1 MLRSMLDL
9 KKYTIGATDAEV
21 GHVRDF
27 FFDDQAWT
35 IRYLVVETGSWL
47 LSRRVLLSPF
57 SLMDADWMHK
67 RLPVSITCEQVK
79 NSPDIDTQQ
88 PVSRQHET
96 QHSDYYGYPYYWG
109 GAGIWGDGL
118 DVPMLRSRDSNGSRS
133 NDDATEKERE
143 IPIHTSAFAPDAGD
157 PHLRSCEAVIGY
169 QIHASDGEIGHVQ
182 SMLVDEESWA
192 IRYLVVET
200 GNWWLGHQVLIAPDW
215 LTKISW
221 EDSTVSVGLTCQ
233 NIKDS
238 PRFDSSATLN
248 RQVEA
253 DLFRHYGRPVYWD
266 RERQQQVPVPQ

>member
-9 KKYTIGATDAEV
+9 KNYTIGATDGEV
-21 GHVRDF
+21 GHVSDF
-27 FFDDQAWT
+27 FFDDRAWI

-47 LSRRVLLSPF
+47 LSRKVLLSPF
-57 SLMDADWMHK
+57 SLMDADWEHK
-67 RLPVSITCEQVK
+67 RLPVRITREQVK
-79 NSPDIDTQQ
+79 DSPDIDTHQ

-109 GAGIWGDGL
+109 GEGIWGDGL
-118 DVPMLRSRDSNGSRS
+118 DIPILRSRDSNGSRS
-133 NDDATEKERE
+133 NDEATARE
-143 IPIHTSAFAPDAGD
+143 GASHTPASASDAGD

-169 QIHASDGEIGHVQ
+169 QIHASDGDIGQVH

-200 GNWWLGHQVLIAPDW
+200 GNWWQGHQVLIAPDW
-215 LTKISW
+215 LTGISW
-221 EDSTVSVGLTCQ
+221 KESTVSVGLTCQ

-248 RQVEA
+248 RQIEA
-253 DLFRHYGRPVYWD
+253 DLFRHYARPVYWD
-266 RERQQQVPVPQ
+266 RDRQQQVTVPQ

>member
-9 KKYTIGATDAEV
+9 KKYTIGATDGEV
-21 GHVRDF
+21 GSVRDF
-27 FFDDQAWT
+27 FFDDRAWT

-57 SLMDADWMHK
+57 SLMDADWIHK
-67 RLPVSITCEQVK
+67 RLPVRITREQVK
-79 NSPDIDTQQ
+79 NSPDIDTHQ

-96 QHSDYYGYPYYWG
+96 QHSDYYGYPYYWSG
-109 GAGIWGDGL
+109 EGIWGDGL
-118 DVPMLRSRDSNGSRS
+118 DVPMLRSRDFNGSRS

-143 IPIHTSAFAPDAGD
+143 IPIHTSAFAPEADD

-169 QIHASDGEIGHVQ
+169 KIHASDGAIGHVKG
-182 SMLVDEESWA
+182 MLVDEESWA

-221 EDSTVSVGLTCQ
+221 EDSTVSVELTCQ

-248 RQVEA
+248 RQIEA
-253 DLFRHYGRPVYWD
+253 DLFRHYGRPVYWE
-266 RERQQQVPVPQ
+266 RERQQKVPVPQ